1 MYISLSDLAAIGS
14 LVSGFAVLVSLLY
27 LNLQA
32 RQTERNQRALI
43 NQGAMARDTA
53 MVQMLHEPHF
63 ATAMARVIEGET
75 SFTTLEIWHLTTVL
89 RGLIGSLQEAWL
101 QKRAGLIDAVTIDYI
116 ELGVHYYLSMPLFV
130 ALWSLGRKAYPA
142 ETVAQVDALI
152 ARLRPAEP
160 VDLGAVLTAR
170 LANV

>member
-1 MYISLSDLAAIGS
+1 MSLSDLAAIGS

-43 NQGAMARDTA
+43 NQGAMTRDTA
-53 MVQMLHEPHF
+53 MVQMLREPSF
-63 ATAMARVIEGET
+63 AAAMARVIEGET
-75 SFTTLEIWHLTTVL
+75 SFTTLEVWHLTTVL

-101 QKRAGLIDAVTIDYI
+101 QRRAGLIDAVTIYYI
-116 ELGVHYYLSMPLFV
+116 EMGVHYYLSMPVFR
-130 ALWSLGRKAYPA
+130 ALWSMGRKAYSQ

-152 ARLRPAEP
+152 PRLRPAKP
-160 VDLGAVLTAR
+160 VDLGEVLKAR
-170 LANV
+170 LENP